1 MSESNETVTA
11 LDRIR
16 GWREKYRL
24 GLSPSPLEDVTQLSA
39 QLDMT
44 HAHPSGIAQLFASG
58 HVQLDSLFRDNGMLR
73 AAGRRVERVLDDRE
87 AKSRVS
93 GVGELSLVVGVA
105 IWKGNQMPV
114 LMYPVE
120 VRKEGRNIENGTVIA
135 FTGRVRLNAAF
146 AAVLRENNV
155 VLDESKLFDGSNYES
170 GTPETS
176 AVFAAIT
183 RLAANAFPDFEI
195 ERHIILGCFMDPAS
209 QMLVESRKIIDQL
222 AQGPTGN
229 TALDALAG
237 DKSAAEALEGAE
249 IPEYSPFDAD
259 PHGEYEV
266 GDADNTVRYASQL
279 ASAGHSLF
287 VDSAIANNTAE
298 QAAAIASRCVMN
310 GRSVLYVPCVTDQKR
325 RFVQAVA
332 ATK

>member
-1 MSESNETVTA
+1 
-11 LDRIR
+11 
-16 GWREKYRL
+16 
-24 GLSPSPLEDVTQLSA
+24 
-39 QLDMT
+39 
-44 HAHPSGIAQLFASG
+44 
-58 HVQLDSLFRDNGMLR
+58 
-73 AAGRRVERVLDDRE
+73 
-87 AKSRVS
+87 
-93 GVGELSLVVGVA
+93 
-105 IWKGNQMPV
+105 
-114 LMYPVE
+114 
-120 VRKEGRNIENGTVIA
+120 
-135 FTGRVRLNAAF
+135 
-146 AAVLRENNV
+146 
-155 VLDESKLFDGSNYES
+155 
-170 GTPETS
+170 
-176 AVFAAIT
+176 
-183 RLAANAFPDFEI
+183 
-195 ERHIILGCFMDPAS
+195 MDPAS

-332 ATK
+332 ANEMSGQLLDIADDGANAAIDRQLIAAVGFQSGLLPPVLIRLPMSWLACVRV